1 MEQGEFLTEE
11 SQLINVEGNYNLQ
24 PQYSHGFK
32 PRSQGMLRLP
42 GEQHIHM
49 FPKIN
54 YTFWG
59 IDGLS

>member
-24 PQYSHGFK
+24 PQCSHGFK
-32 PRSQGMLRLP
+32 PRSQGMLRLS
-42 GEQHIHM
+42 GEQQIHM

-59 IDGLS
+59 IDGLP